1 MHYLFAT
8 QQWHASFHSFQRQ
21 LSWQGGRRKKTN
33 ASGEPERRRAEGL
46 ASLHS
51 LSLLATPVSLAPG
64 SLLPPSTK
72 SQPAPTALTS
82 TLFYRM
88 GEGSKFAAC
97 HPPLRTSTEGIQISM
112 GTGKKR
118 SKQTS
123 K

>member
-97 HPPLRTSTEGIQISM
+97 PPPQDLY
-112 GTGKKR
+112 
-118 SKQTS
+118 
-123 K
+123 